1 MPPKTNKTE
10 NTFAP
15 GMLLAQSV
23 YAGMS
28 DKGGQPR
35 LDRQGN
41 PTGDTLKSVVF
52 NRIPDSRIVGDD
64 GAPLLRNMGVFN
76 APAALFFPSAN
87 VDKAK
92 QSAIQG
98 EFVMHVGKTPSNGVL
113 VVNISIASD
122 AQMAVL
128 APFLTDTAPATPNVI
143 GQGI

>member
-1 MPPKTNKTE
+1 MAAAKKTTD
-10 NTFAP
+10 TFAP

-23 YAGMS
+23 YAGMV

-52 NRIPDSRIVGDD
+52 NRVPDTRIVSED
-64 GAPLLRNMGVFN
+64 GTPLLRNMGVFN

-87 VDKAK
+87 VEKAK
-92 QSAIQG
+92 QSGIQS
-98 EFVMHVGKTPSNGVL
+98 EFVTHVGQSPSSGVL
-113 VVNISIASD
+113 IVNISIATD
-122 AQMAVL
+122 AQMALL
-128 APFLTDTAPATPNVI
+128 APFLTDTQPAVQHVI